1 MINTRYKKLT
11 GTHAGQV
18 YVVIGPF
25 SEIETPLR
33 WVLHNETVDEDKP
46 IVAES
51 ALGDPKEWQPLG

>member
-1 MINTRYKKLT
+1 MINTRYKRLT
-11 GTHAGQV
+11 GPHAGKA

-33 WVLHNETVDEDKP
+33 WVLHNEDDAADKP

-51 ALGDPKEWQPLG
+51 ALNDPAQWQSLE